1 MFPHPTK
8 KDDDHVQFRSKRHDL
23 QPLRGDVEKAVR
35 SVDSGA
41 DVKIDLANLMVK
53 VESAEPAASFADAI
67 EEAGYTPQLRA

>member
-1 MFPHPTK
+1 MYNFEVSDMTCSHCVAT
-8 KDDDHVQFRSKRHDL
+8 
-23 QPLRGDVEKAVR
+23 VEKAVR